1 MMIRSSLED
10 ELEYLQAFLVEQ
22 GSNQWNYLPEAGVNE
37 QFQRL
42 TLGSDRCLVAV
53 DNEAVVGMA
62 IYRRPGDAPKIFT
75 NFVNLSHVVY
85 VAEVVVH
92 SEFTGKGIG
101 SALMDEIIMIAKKLG
116 AKELVIDRHEQN
128 LASAGMMRKVGF
140 KELDCFVDLRRRETG
155 SQKTSILNLKL
166 QD

>member
-1 MMIRSSLED
+1 MIIRSSLEG

-62 IYRRPGDAPKIFT
+62 IYRQPGDVPKIFT

-140 KELDCFVDLRRRETG
+140 KELDCFVDLTRRETG

>member
-1 MMIRSSLED
+1 MIIRPSLED
-10 ELEYLQAFLVEQ
+10 ELEHLQAFLVEQ
-22 GSNQWNYLPEAGVNE
+22 GSNQWNYLPEDGVTE
-37 QFQRL
+37 QFRRL
-42 TLGSDRCLVAV
+42 ARGSDHCLVAV
-53 DNEAVVGMA
+53 DKETVVGMA
-62 IYRRPGDAPKIFT
+62 IYRQPGDAPNIFAI
-75 NFVNLSHVVY
+75 FVNLSRVVY

-101 SALMDEIIMIAKKLG
+101 SSLMKEIIIIAKALG

-155 SQKTSILNLKL
+155 SHKTSILNLKL

>member
-1 MMIRSSLED
+1 MIIRPSLED
-10 ELEYLQAFLVEQ
+10 ELEQLQAFLVEQ
-22 GSNQWNYLPEAGVNE
+22 GSNQWNYLPEDGVNE
-37 QFQRL
+37 QFRRL
-42 TLGSDRCLVAV
+42 TQGSDHCLVAV
-53 DNEAVVGMA
+53 DKETVVGMA
-62 IYRRPGDAPKIFT
+62 IYRQPGDAPNIFAK
-75 NFVNLSHVVY
+75 FVNLSRAVY

-101 SALMDEIIMIAKKLG
+101 TSLMKEIIIITKELG

>member
-1 MMIRSSLED
+1 MIIRSSLEG

-62 IYRRPGDAPKIFT
+62 IYRQAGDAPKIFT

>member
-1 MMIRSSLED
+1 MIIRSPLED
-10 ELEYLQAFLVEQ
+10 ELAYLQTFLVEQ

-62 IYRRPGDAPKIFT
+62 IYRQPGDVPKIFT

-140 KELDCFVDLRRRETG
+140 KELDCFVDLTRRETG

>member
-1 MMIRSSLED
+1 MIIRSSLEG
-10 ELEYLQAFLVEQ
+10 ELEYLHAFLVEQ

-62 IYRRPGDAPKIFT
+62 IYRQPGDVPKIFT

-140 KELDCFVDLRRRETG
+140 KELDCFVDLTRRETG